1 MERGCTERRLLRRPR
16 EPINEA
22 ESLVSHW
29 LYLADTR
36 FSGRFARKLREWNLI
51 ASEWAA
57 LREIYQSGRQSPVD
71 LARAIGM
78 SKGGA
83 SKLVSRLVKK
93 GLVRKT
99 VGRFD
104 RRFRAVGLTRP
115 GEDLVP
121 HLAIL
126 ERGADHRFF
135 HKLPIKMRH
144 RFLEALKLVAC
155 RKMQMYR
162 RVPTGWDAATDY
174 YTTGATPP
182 LCAVASNAAN
192 SSGDNSRNLP
202 RDR

>member
-1 MERGCTERRLLRRPR
+1 MERGSIKRRLLRRAR
-16 EPINEA
+16 EPIDEA
-22 ESLVSHW
+22 QALVGHW
-29 LYLADTR
+29 LKLADTR
-36 FSGRFARKLREWNLI
+36 YSGRLARKLREWNII

-93 GLVRKT
+93 RLVRKT

-104 RRFRAVGLTRP
+104 RRFRAVGLTRL
-115 GEDLVP
+115 GEGLVP

-126 ERGADHRFF
+126 ERDAERRFF
-135 HKLPIKMRH
+135 RKLPIKMRH
-144 RFLEALKLVAC
+144 HFFEALKLVAC
-155 RKMQMYR
+155 RKMRIYR
-162 RVPTGWDAATDY
+162 RVPTRWDAATDY
-174 YTTGATPP
+174 YATGAVPP
-182 LCAVASNAAN
+182 LCAVASNASN
-192 SSGDNSRNLP
+192 SSDDNSRNLP